1 MSETL
6 PKPSRV
12 VLTLDRVADQRS
24 AHVIR
29 ALRSDG
35 QSAAV
40 GVLAIPDDF
49 DTCDQVISGANEL
62 AARLGILPLGHWRL
76 TGPFGAP
83 EFYAAEVVTG
93 LTWLKFLT
101 ALGIDPENEA
111 AMQVMFD
118 V

>member
-1 MSETL
+1 MEETL
-6 PKPSRV
+6 PKASKV
-12 VLTLDRVADQRS
+12 VLTLDQVADLRS

-29 ALRSDG
+29 ALHSDG
-35 QSAAV
+35 QSTAA
-40 GVLAIPDDF
+40 GVLAVPDDP
-49 DTCDQVISGANEL
+49 DTCDQIISGANEL
-62 AARLGILPLGHWRL
+62 ATRLGIIPVGHWRL

-101 ALGIDPENEA
+101 ALGIDPEDESA
-111 AMQVMFD
+111 IQVMFD